1 MTILGET
8 KIRSGVSAKLVQKI
22 KAFYENQEAV
32 FLRQMPSKE
41 LEIDHKF
48 PQVRWNKNEE
58 KYSNQMS
65 DDEIKTKFM
74 LLTRSNNLLKS
85 RYCEKCVK
93 TGKRGCFPGIYFWGK
108 GNEEWV
114 EKQNLKKM
122 VVKAVFGTTPIN
134 GERI

>member
-1 MTILGET
+1 MIILGET
-8 KIRSGVSAKLVQKI
+8 KIRFGVSVKLVQKI

-32 FLRQMPSKE
+32 FLREMPPKE

-65 DDEIKTKFM
+65 DDEIKAKFM
-74 LLTRSNNLLKS
+74 LLTRSNNLLKL

-93 TGKRGCFPGIYFWGK
+93 TSKRGCFPGIYF
-108 GNEEWV
+108 
-114 EKQNLKKM
+114 
-122 VVKAVFGTTPIN
+122 
-134 GERI
+134 